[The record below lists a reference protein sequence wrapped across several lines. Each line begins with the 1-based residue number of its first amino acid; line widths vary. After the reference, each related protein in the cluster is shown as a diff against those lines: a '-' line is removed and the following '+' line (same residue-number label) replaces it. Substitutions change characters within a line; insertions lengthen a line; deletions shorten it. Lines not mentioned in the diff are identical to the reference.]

1 MVAPE
6 FTIEG
11 ISIQTFDEIFEEL
24 AEGYRAI
31 YGQDIN
37 LDQDSPDGQRIA
49 IEAKARLDLQTF
61 AAQLYSQIDPDFSAG
76 DFQNKIIKWAGIE
89 RGPATKSTVDVTITT
104 DRNITLEAG
113 YIVKDLTEQEW
124 ETTDEN
130 SLVIG
135 ANTITL
141 TAVLFGNVEADADT
155 ITEPITIVLG
165 VLSVTNPLAATSGL
179 DEETDEELRIRR
191 NQSLENAS
199 YSTTGGLFAK
209 LANLT
214 GVDDLAVYEND
225 TKIDDPITGID
236 ANSLWVVILGG
247 EVSDIAE
254 VIAKNKTGGT
264 GLKGIEEATFEE
276 TVIRPDGTDFIIEHE
291 IKYDRPTDVPL
302 FITLTAVTKDPSNPV
317 DEDLIKAK
325 IAGKNYTLNET
336 AVASELYAFGY
347 QAGTHLILT
356 DLLISDDDV
365 IFVDDDITNDLDQRF
380 TIDVANITIS

>member
-1 MVAPE
+1 MAAPE

-24 AEGYRAI
+24 SEGYRAI

-49 IEAKARLDLQTF
+49 IEAKSRLDLQTF

-104 DRNITLEAG
+104 DRNITLESG
-113 YIVKDLTEQEW
+113 YIVKDLTAQEW

-130 SLVIG
+130 SLVTG

-155 ITEPITIVLG
+155 ITEPVTIVLG
-165 VLSVTNPLAATSGL
+165 VLSVTNPLAATPGL
-179 DEETDEELRIRR
+179 DEETDEDLRIRR
-191 NQSLENAS
+191 NKSLENAA

-209 LANLT
+209 LANIT

-225 TKIDDPITGID
+225 TKTDDPITGID

-254 VIAKNKTGGT
+254 TIAKSKTGGT
-264 GLKGIEEATFEE
+264 GLKGTEEATFKE
-276 TVIRPDGTDFIIEHE
+276 TVVRPDGTDFIIVHE
-291 IKYDRPTDVPL
+291 VKYDRPTDVPL
-302 FITLTAVTKDPSNPV
+302 FITLTAATKDPANPV
-317 DEDLIKAK
+317 DEDLIKAS
-325 IAGKNYTLNET
+325 IASKDYTINKT

-347 QAGTHLILT
+347 LAGTHLILT
-356 DLLISDDDV
+356 DMLISDDD
-365 IFVDDDITNDLDQRF
+365 ITFVDDDITNNLDQRF